1 MQKARFS
8 SQQQPVKVVRADGMA
23 YVFICLN
30 EQWGTESYP
39 DMGDGQSQE
48 AYYEYDYNEIV
59 GPETEI
65 PVADIQ
71 AHPEVYLDYQY
82 KPQSIDPGV
91 QALAEI
97 QELKATI
104 ERGLTT

>member
-1 MQKARFS
+1 
-8 SQQQPVKVVRADGMA
+8 
-23 YVFICLN
+23 
-30 EQWGTESYP
+30 
-39 DMGDGQSQE
+39 MGEGQSQE
-48 AYYEYDYNEIV
+48 TYYEYDYNEIV

-82 KPQSIDPGV
+82 NPQPTDPGI
-91 QALAEI
+91 QTLTEI
-97 QELKATI
+97 QELRAAI

>member
-1 MQKARFS
+1 MKKARFS
-8 SQQQPVKVVRADGMA
+8 SQQQPVKVVQADGMA

-30 EQWGTESYP
+30 EQQGVESYP

-48 AYYEYDYNEIV
+48 TYYEYDYNEIV

-71 AHPEVYLDYQY
+71 VHPEAYLDYQY

-97 QELKATI
+97 RELKAAI